1 MSSLTRFAAAAAV
14 TLVTFGTVA
23 AGTAAAAPEVNQ
35 PAPDFQVVTSSGDRL
50 ALGDFAGKTVILEW
64 TNHLCP
70 FVSKHYGSGNMQAL
84 QQEMTNEDV
93 VWLQVISSAPGR
105 QGYVE
110 GDKADSLNQER
121 GAAPSDTLMDPE
133 GTMGRAYAARVTPHM
148 YIIDPE
154 GTLLYMGGI
163 DSIASANPA
172 DIDQATNYVRE
183 AMGAIAAGQAVPNP
197 VTRAYGCTIKYA
209 PAS

>member
-1 MSSLTRFAAAAAV
+1 MSRLTSFAAAAAL
-14 TLVTFGTVA
+14 TLA
-23 AGTAAAAPEVNQ
+23 SIATAQAAPDVGA
-35 PAPDFQVVTSSGDRL
+35 PAPAFTAVTASGETL
-50 ALGDFAGKTVILEW
+50 ALQDLEGKTVILEW
-64 TNHLCP
+64 TNHQCP

-84 QQEMTNEDV
+84 QQEMADEDL

-110 GDKADSLNQER
+110 ADKAIRLNEER
-121 GAAPSDTLMDPE
+121 QAAPSDVLMDPE
-133 GTMGRAYAARVTPHM
+133 GSIGRAYAARVTPHM

-172 DIDQATNYVRE
+172 DIDEATNYVRE
-183 AMGAIAAGQAVPNP
+183 AMSAIAAGEAVPNP
-197 VTRAYGCTIKYA
+197 VTRAYGCTIKYG

>member
-1 MSSLTRFAAAAAV
+1 MSKLSTFAAAAAL
-14 TLVTFGTVA
+14 TLASVA
-23 AGTAAAAPEVNQ
+23 TAEAAPEIGAAAP
-35 PAPDFQVVTSSGDRL
+35 AFSAVTASGDSL
-50 ALGDFAGKTVILEW
+50 ALENLEGKTVILEW

-84 QQEMTNEDV
+84 QKEMAGEDL

-105 QGYVE
+105 QGHVE
-110 GDKADSLNQER
+110 GDKALDLNQER
-121 GAAPSDTLMDPE
+121 QAAPSDVLMDPQ
-133 GTMGRAYAARVTPHM
+133 GTIGRAYAARVTPHM

-183 AMGAIAAGQAVPNP
+183 AMGAIAAGEVVPNP
-197 VTRAYGCTIKYA
+197 VTRAYGCTIKYG

>member
-1 MSSLTRFAAAAAV
+1 MSKLTSLAAAAAL
-14 TLVTFGTVA
+14 TLASFA
-23 AGTAAAAPEVNQ
+23 TAQAAPEVSQ
-35 PAPDFQVVTSSGDRL
+35 PAPDFTAVTASGETL
-50 ALGDFAGKTVILEW
+50 ALTGLEGKTVILEW

-84 QQEMTNEDV
+84 QQEMAGEDL

-110 GDKADSLNQER
+110 GDKAIGLNAER
-121 GAAPSDTLMDPE
+121 DAAPSDILMDPE
-133 GTMGRAYAARVTPHM
+133 GTIGRAYAARVTPHM

-154 GTLLYMGGI
+154 GTLQYMGGI

-172 DIDQATNYVRE
+172 DIDEATNYVRE
-183 AMGAIAAGQAVPNP
+183 AMAALSAGQAVPNP
-197 VTRAYGCTIKYA
+197 ITRAYGCTIKYA